1 MAQNSRLMSDPSPTA
16 RRYAAWIVMGVS
28 GCGKSTVAE
37 ALADALG
44 VAYAD
49 ADDFHP
55 SPNVD
60 KMRQGIPLTDA
71 DREPWLDL
79 LSVWLRQESPCVL
92 ACSAL
97 KQTYRDR
104 LGQHESALRF
114 IHLSADYDTIR
125 QRMESREHFMP
136 AALLRSQFD
145 ALEAPA
151 ASEALIL
158 DATQTVDQLVAAAV
172 ADARR

>member
-1 MAQNSRLMSDPSPTA
+1 MPNSSPSRA
-16 RRYAAWIVMGVS
+16 CRYAAWVVMGVS

-44 VAYAD
+44 VVYAD

-55 SPNVD
+55 TANVE
-60 KMRQGIPLTDA
+60 KMRRGEPLTDA
-71 DREPWLDL
+71 DRWPWLDA
-79 LSVWLRQESPCVL
+79 LSHWLADESPCVL

-97 KQTYRDR
+97 RQAYRDR
-104 LGQHESALRF
+104 LGQRQASLRF
-114 IHLSADYDTIR
+114 VHLAADYDTIR

-136 AALLRSQFD
+136 ATLLQSQFET
-145 ALEAPA
+145 LEPPTPA
-151 ASEALIL
+151 DALIL